1 MKKAFPAF
9 FIGLVA
15 ITLLDSLG
23 AIASGQMS
31 FNYSYLSLI
40 SFLIY
45 FVIAFIIARQTDK
58 KTTIVSTS
66 VLGLYDATVGWKL
79 SMILQANSGGMTVK
93 ITPVV
98 LITTVVFMTLFAA
111 LLGLLG
117 WGLLTK
123 IFQKK

>member
-79 SMILQANSGGMTVK
+79 SMI
-93 ITPVV
+93 
-98 LITTVVFMTLFAA
+98 TTVVFMTLFAA